1 MKLGIMQPYFMPYIG
16 YFQLINAVD
25 KYVICDDVNYIK
37 GGFVN
42 RNRIL
47 INGQPS
53 YINVPLK
60 NVSQFKHINEIEL
73 SDDKSMFDKQL
84 KTIARTYRKAPYF
97 KEVYDILEN
106 IFSNKYDNLA
116 EINIASIKSVCKY
129 LNIETE
135 ILISSSMERDRNLK
149 REHMVMDI
157 CKIMNA
163 DEYYNAI
170 GGTSLYDKNQFLKEG
185 IKLSFI
191 KTNDIIYDQFKNEFI
206 ENLSIIDV
214 MMFNSKDKIH
224 QLLKE
229 YKLV

>member
-84 KTIARTYRKAPYF
+84 KTISRTYRKAPYF